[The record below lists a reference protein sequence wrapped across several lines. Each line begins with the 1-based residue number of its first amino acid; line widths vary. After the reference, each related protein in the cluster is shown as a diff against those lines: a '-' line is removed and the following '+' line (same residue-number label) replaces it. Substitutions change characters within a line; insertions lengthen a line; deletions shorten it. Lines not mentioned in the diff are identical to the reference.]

1 MSVWLARFD
10 LVVLS
15 RYVSRFL
22 LVLVVLVFGWQ
33 IGSLVSFNL
42 QPAVTLVSPS
52 LVSDQA
58 NSSQSRSSA
67 SANITPIYLLGRP
80 SVSDASTK
88 EKNRFET
95 VTETKLNLKILGVL
109 SVSEERGVAI
119 IQSGSQ
125 TLLVATGEK
134 IQRGVYLEAVH
145 SEYVV
150 IDHNGVSEKL
160 VMVSPNEF
168 LESNRAYMESNER
181 GLEIQLEDVTRGLKK
196 SPATITKYVR
206 FQIMNKG
213 GKLNGIKLWPK
224 KDSDTAIF
232 NSLGFESGDL
242 LKGVN
247 GQPVDVLMKNAALWK
262 KMLNEMTLDMEVER
276 QGRQEFFVVNLN

>member
-33 IGSLVSFNL
+33 IGSLISYNL
-42 QPAVTLVSPS
+42 QPAEVPVSAS
-52 LVSDQA
+52 LVSDQV
-58 NSSQSRSSA
+58 NPSQSRSS
-67 SANITPIYLLGRP
+67 TPEKIISIYLLGRQLQNT
-80 SVSDASTK
+80 SLK
-88 EKNRFET
+88 EKNRSEL
-95 VTETKLNLKILGVL
+95 VTETKLNLKVLGVL
-109 SVSEERGVAI
+109 SVSEKRGVAI

-134 IQRGVYLEAVH
+134 IQSGVFLEEVH

-160 VMVSPNEF
+160 AMISPNEF
-168 LESNRAYMESNER
+168 LESNRSYMESKEQAS
-181 GLEIQLEDVTRGLKK
+181 EVQLEEVTRGLRK
-196 SPATITKYVR
+196 SPATITQYVR
-206 FQIMNKG
+206 FQIINSN
-213 GKLNGIKLWPK
+213 GKMNGIKVWPK
-224 KDSDTAIF
+224 KADDTAVF
-232 NSLGFESGDL
+232 NGLGFESGDL
-242 LKGVN
+242 LKRVN
-247 GQPVDVLMKNAALWK
+247 GQSVDALIRNAALWK
-262 KMLNEMTLDMEVER
+262 KMLNETTLDMEVER